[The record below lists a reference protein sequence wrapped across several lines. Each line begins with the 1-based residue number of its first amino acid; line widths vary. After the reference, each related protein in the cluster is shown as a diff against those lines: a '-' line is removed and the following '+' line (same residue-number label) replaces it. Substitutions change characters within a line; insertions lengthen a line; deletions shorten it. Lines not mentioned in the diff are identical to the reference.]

1 MTNIDEL
8 FKITEYFAAVPCSRP
23 GVLDPCFN
31 ACLLLFKPDLKTYQ
45 EIMKLWRETTKKD
58 TCPNDQVLLNGFYAH
73 NGWKEIPYAYNIRR
87 IFFRPLK
94 SFHYGCCHPP
104 KPWMEECRPSRKEAR
119 AFAGPVITVDDVA
132 LVFWKNFYEVSTE
145 VRVRGLVEI
154 YIVFHAN
161 ARVSSC
167 FKFFLPDHL
176 TALEKSNYSVG
187 LIL

>member
-8 FKITEYFAAVPCSRP
+8 FQITEHFAAVPCSRP

-94 SFHYGCCHPP
+94 SFHYGCCRPP

-132 LVFWKNFYEVSTE
+132 LVFWKNFYEVLQKYELEDWWRSTSFFRPTQE
-145 VRVRGLVEI
+145 FPV
-154 YIVFHAN
+154 
-161 ARVSSC
+161 VSNFSC
-167 FKFFLPDHL
+167 R
-176 TALEKSNYSVG
+176 TV
-187 LIL
+187 

>member
-8 FKITEYFAAVPCSRP
+8 FQITEHFAAVPCSRP

-58 TCPNDQVLLNGFYAH
+58 TCPNDQVLHNGFYAH

-132 LVFWKNFYEVSTE
+132 LVFWKNFYEVLQKYELEDWWRSTSFFTPTQE
-145 VRVRGLVEI
+145 FPV
-154 YIVFHAN
+154 
-161 ARVSSC
+161 VSNFSC
-167 FKFFLPDHL
+167 R
-176 TALEKSNYSVG
+176 TV
-187 LIL
+187 

>member
-8 FKITEYFAAVPCSRP
+8 FQITEHFAAVPCSRP

-94 SFHYGCCHPP
+94 SFHYGC
-104 KPWMEECRPSRKEAR
+104 
-119 AFAGPVITVDDVA
+119 
-132 LVFWKNFYEVSTE
+132 
-145 VRVRGLVEI
+145 
-154 YIVFHAN
+154 
-161 ARVSSC
+161 
-167 FKFFLPDHL
+167 
-176 TALEKSNYSVG
+176 
-187 LIL
+187 

>member
-8 FKITEYFAAVPCSRP
+8 FQITEHFAAVPCSRP

-58 TCPNDQVLLNGFYAH
+58 TCPMIRFCLMVFMHTMAGKKFPMLTILGEFSLGLWSHSSMAAATLQSR
-73 NGWKEIPYAYNIRR
+73 GWKNVAQVEKQHGICRTSHNCWWCGVSI
-87 IFFRPLK
+87 LEEL
-94 SFHYGCCHPP
+94 
-104 KPWMEECRPSRKEAR
+104 PWS
-119 AFAGPVITVDDVA
+119 
-132 LVFWKNFYEVSTE
+132 STE
-145 VRVRGLVEI
+145 VRVKGLVEI

-167 FKFFLPDHL
+167 FKFFLPDRL